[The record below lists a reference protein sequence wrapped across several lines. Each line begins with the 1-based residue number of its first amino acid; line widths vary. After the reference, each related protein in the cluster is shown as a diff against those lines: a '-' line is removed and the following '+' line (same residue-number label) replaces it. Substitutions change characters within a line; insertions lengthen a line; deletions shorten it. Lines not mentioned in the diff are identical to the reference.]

1 MKQWIFKASQLFVV
15 VFMMAASAYSGQV
28 YSVATGPVGGPMYA
42 ISGAWAEI
50 VTKNMKGYQL
60 TNQVGGGSVLTMKIL
75 ANGEAD
81 FAMVGNDVAMFGYK
95 GTETF
100 SGKPVKDARAIAA
113 LYLESFQIVAKANSP
128 IKDIPDLKGK
138 RVAVGPPASGTQIAS
153 ERILPMLGL
162 KMTDIKKLELGFNE
176 SAEYLRDGNADAAVY
191 QTGIPYG
198 PVVDISVMQPVNVID
213 LPNDAIQNIMK
224 NYPFYV
230 PVTIPKTTYKGMT
243 KDCKSVAVKMLLLA
257 SNKVPNDDVYAMTK
271 LLFENLN
278 RLQAA
283 HKMGESISQ
292 ERALEGVTIPLHP
305 GAEKFYREKG
315 LLK

>member
-1 MKQWIFKASQLFVV
+1 MKKAMLAFGV
-15 VFMMAASAYSGQV
+15 VFVLAMTVPAHSGQV

-75 ANGEAD
+75 ANGQAD
-81 FAMVGNDVAMFGYK
+81 FAMVGNDVAMYGYQ
-95 GTETF
+95 GTEAF
-100 SGKPVKDARAIAA
+100 AGKPVQDARAVAA
-113 LYLESFQIVAKANSP
+113 LYLESFQIVAKASSP
-128 IKDIPDLKGK
+128 IKDIADLRGK
-138 RVAVGPPASGTQIAS
+138 RVAVGPPASGTQLAS
-153 ERILPMLGL
+153 ERLLPILGL

-198 PVVDISVMQPVNVID
+198 PVVDISVMQPVNVLN
-213 LPNDAIQNIMK
+213 LPASAVQEIK
-224 NYPFYV
+224 KKFPFYV
-230 PVTIPKTTYKGMT
+230 SVTIPKTTYKGMT
-243 KDCKSVAVKMLLLA
+243 QDGQSVAVKMLLLA
-257 SNKVPNDDVYAMTK
+257 SSKVSNEDVYAMTK
-271 LLFENLN
+271 LLFDNLD
-278 RLQAA
+278 RMRAA
-283 HKMGESISQ
+283 HKMGESITQ
-292 ERALEGVTIPLHP
+292 EGALIGVTIPLHP